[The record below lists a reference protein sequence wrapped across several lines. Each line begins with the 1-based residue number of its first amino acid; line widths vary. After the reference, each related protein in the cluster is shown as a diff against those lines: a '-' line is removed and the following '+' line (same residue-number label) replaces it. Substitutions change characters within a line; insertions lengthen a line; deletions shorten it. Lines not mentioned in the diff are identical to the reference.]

1 MATVT
6 LATNAV
12 LTAMPYTYGMA
23 AADAASIRLGIKND
37 KYPLQ
42 PVFGRFERNGLLYVP
57 HRGVLQML
65 PGDYVGFDSTGWPI
79 LVSAVAAATAA
90 AWTHT

>member
-12 LTAMPYTYGMA
+12 LAAVPYTYGMP
-23 AADAASIRLGIKND
+23 AADAATMRSSIKND

-42 PVFGRFERNGLLYVP
+42 PVFGRFERNGLLYIP

-65 PGDYVGFDSTGWPI
+65 PGDYIGIDSTGWPI
-79 LVSAVAAATAA
+79 LVSALSAGTAA